1 MGHGFL
7 EKVKSTSPPEFKC
20 WQKNVFSSESLCDP
34 NKTCLC
40 GLALDLRFGLAHL
53 DFSPWA
59 WTLGK
64 TLSSSGL
71 SFLICKIGTLA
82 VGPEGLP
89 VVGGRAHATCSARLR
104 PAPRARFL
112 PPWGRYSGRSDA
124 GCLYELTVKLL
135 SEHEDVLA
143 EFNSGQVAVPQDSE
157 EGGWTEVS
165 GAELGAGPGCD
176 GQSLRTPRPMGGAGL
191 EGLRAVEEGRRDSG
205 LRNLVGV

>member
-1 MGHGFL
+1 MLAKKKKIFFFL
-7 EKVKSTSPPEFKC
+7 
-20 WQKNVFSSESLCDP
+20 SESLCDP
-34 NKTCLC
+34 NKTCLS
-40 GLALDLRFGLAHL
+40 GLALDQRLGLAHL

-59 WTLGK
+59 WALGK
-64 TLSSSGL
+64 TLSFSGL

-89 VVGGRAHATCSARLR
+89 VGEGRAHGSCSARLR
-104 PAPRARFL
+104 PGPCTRSL

-157 EGGWTEVS
+157 DGGWTEVS
-165 GAELGAGPGCD
+165 EADLGAGPGCD
-176 GQSLRTPRPMGGAGL
+176 GQSLRKPRPMGRAGL
-191 EGLRAVEEGRRDSG
+191 EGLRAVEEGPKAAKSSG
-205 LRNLVGV
+205 GLEMGQ